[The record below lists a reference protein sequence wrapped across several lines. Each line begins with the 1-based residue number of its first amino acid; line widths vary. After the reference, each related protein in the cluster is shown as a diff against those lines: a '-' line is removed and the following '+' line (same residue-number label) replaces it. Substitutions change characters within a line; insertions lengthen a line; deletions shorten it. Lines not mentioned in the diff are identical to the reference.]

1 VEKEN
6 KAIIEGFRL
15 SPQQSR
21 LWLLQQDSQAS
32 PYYAQS
38 TVLLEGKLN
47 AQMLKAALDRLVQ
60 RHEILRTTFRCLPAM
75 ALPLQVIAEKGQ
87 VPLQYYDLSDWEER
101 AQEGRIEA
109 LLDEVARHS
118 FDFERGP
125 LWQILL
131 VKLAPEKH
139 LLVFRLPA
147 LCADRAGLEAL
158 VRELSLC
165 YAVVSGEEGLLAEP
179 MQYADLAQWQNE
191 LLESEETET
200 GREYWRRQPR
210 ADLLAIK
217 LPFEN
222 RRPLIKLPGADQA
235 AEKAIGGA
243 PAPGRFAPQSLSRL
257 VEPDQVRKVE
267 ALAQQVGTSVS
278 VVFLACWQIL
288 LWRLTGQTD
297 ILIGTAYDG
306 RNYEELQGALGLFQ
320 RYLPISCHLEEHF
333 TFDEVLKRLDE
344 MTCEANTWQE
354 CFTWEQIAGPN
365 GHCNVN
371 SFFPYCFEY
380 APEPARFSSGELSFT
395 ITECSSC
402 TDRFKLK
409 LTAAHQAEAVKLT
422 FHFDAELFAWEELQ
436 PLAEQYLSLLA
447 EAVSHPQTRLIKLPL
462 LSPEARGR
470 LLGEI
475 RGAVGRYGPGRPI
488 HHLFEEQAELKP
500 EAVAVVVEEQQLSYG
515 ELNRRANRVAHYL
528 QELGVG
534 PEVLVGLCLERSV
547 ELLVGMMGIL
557 KAGGAYLPLDPVLP
571 VGRLGAIIA
580 GAGPKVVLTQEA
592 LLERLPETEAV
603 VVCLDR
609 DEEQI
614 NRGSAEDVVSE
625 VRPENLVYVLFTSG
639 STGEPKGVGVEHR
652 QLYNYV
658 CGVRERLELGEG
670 ASYATVTSYG
680 SDLGN
685 TAIFP
690 ALCSG
695 GCVHLVKAERASDGA
710 ALGEYMRRHQVD
722 CLKIVP
728 SHLRAVLGGGVGGEV
743 LPRRRLVL
751 GGEALSWELVRVVKG
766 LAPGCEVFN
775 HYGPTETTVGVLSG
789 AVEGAERGGV
799 PLGWPLGNVRVY
811 VLDREMEVVP
821 VWVEG
826 EIYIA
831 GAQVTRGYLKLPEQ
845 TAEVYLPDPY
855 SEVGGERMYRSGDMG
870 RYLPDGRVEFLGRR
884 DEQVKVRGYR
894 VELGEIE
901 GVLKRHRGVEQSV
914 VVVRERGEGDKEMVG
929 YVVAKGGVELSGGE
943 LLKWV
948 RERLPEY
955 MVPAAIV
962 VLERIPLTA
971 NGKVDRGALPEPER
985 GAGVGGYVAPRTQV
999 EEIVAGIWAEVLG
1012 AERVGIHDDF
1022 FELGGH
1028 SLLITRV
1035 AARVSSAFQV
1045 ELPFQI
1051 FFEKRTIAELAES
1064 IEAAHRGE
1072 QGLQIPPMLPIPRDG
1087 ELPLSFAQQR
1097 LWFFDQ
1103 LEPNSPA
1110 YNIPGAV
1117 RLTGQLDVRA
1127 MEQTLSEIVRRH
1139 EILRTIFPTVNG
1151 RPVQVVTE
1159 AQPLSLPVVVLSEL
1173 SPEERE
1179 IEAQRLVME
1188 EIRRPFKLAQG
1199 PLLRVGLL
1207 RLSEA
1212 DHILFFTL
1220 HHIISDAWSMV
1231 VLVREVATL
1240 YEAFS
1245 TGEASPLAELKLQY
1259 ADFAYWQR
1267 QWLQGE
1273 VLERQLSYW
1282 RQQLAAIPPALQL
1295 PTDRPRPA
1303 VQTTCGEGQ
1312 ELELSKEVSEALRA
1326 LSRREGATLFMTLL
1340 AAFKALLHYY
1350 TAQDDMVVGTN
1361 VANRT
1366 HIGTEGLIGFF
1377 VNQLVLRTDLSGNP
1391 TFRELLARVRRVA
1404 LAAYAH
1410 QDLPFEKLVEELQPQ
1425 RDMSRSLLFQVKFEL
1440 REGITQSIELP
1451 GLTIIPLESGYKVAR
1466 YDLHLSMAE
1475 GEQGLAGILVYNAD
1489 LFEASTIDRM
1499 ISDFVALLER
1509 VATEPDVRLSE
1520 LAELLAEK
1528 NKQQQLLKEKELE
1541 EATLKK
1547 LKALRRKVVEV

>member
-1 VEKEN
+1 
-6 KAIIEGFRL
+6 
-15 SPQQSR
+15 
-21 LWLLQQDSQAS
+21 
-32 PYYAQS
+32 
-38 TVLLEGKLN
+38 
-47 AQMLKAALDRLVQ
+47 
-60 RHEILRTTFRCLPAM
+60 
-75 ALPLQVIAEKGQ
+75 
-87 VPLQYYDLSDWEER
+87 
-101 AQEGRIEA
+101 
-109 LLDEVARHS
+109 
-118 FDFERGP
+118 
-125 LWQILL
+125 
-131 VKLAPEKH
+131 
-139 LLVFRLPA
+139 
-147 LCADRAGLEAL
+147 
-158 VRELSLC
+158 
-165 YAVVSGEEGLLAEP
+165 
-179 MQYADLAQWQNE
+179 
-191 LLESEETET
+191 
-200 GREYWRRQPR
+200 
-210 ADLLAIK
+210 
-217 LPFEN
+217 
-222 RRPLIKLPGADQA
+222 
-235 AEKAIGGA
+235 
-243 PAPGRFAPQSLSRL
+243 
-257 VEPDQVRKVE
+257 
-267 ALAQQVGTSVS
+267 
-278 VVFLACWQIL
+278 
-288 LWRLTGQTD
+288 
-297 ILIGTAYDG
+297 
-306 RNYEELQGALGLFQ
+306 
-320 RYLPISCHLEEHF
+320 
-333 TFDEVLKRLDE
+333 
-344 MTCEANTWQE
+344 
-354 CFTWEQIAGPN
+354 
-365 GHCNVN
+365 
-371 SFFPYCFEY
+371 
-380 APEPARFSSGELSFT
+380 
-395 ITECSSC
+395 
-402 TDRFKLK
+402 
-409 LTAAHQAEAVKLT
+409 
-422 FHFDAELFAWEELQ
+422 
-436 PLAEQYLSLLA
+436 
-447 EAVSHPQTRLIKLPL
+447 
-462 LSPEARGR
+462 
-470 LLGEI
+470 
-475 RGAVGRYGPGRPI
+475 
-488 HHLFEEQAELKP
+488 
-500 EAVAVVVEEQQLSYG
+500 
-515 ELNRRANRVAHYL
+515 
-528 QELGVG
+528 
-534 PEVLVGLCLERSV
+534 
-547 ELLVGMMGIL
+547 
-557 KAGGAYLPLDPVLP
+557 
-571 VGRLGAIIA
+571 
-580 GAGPKVVLTQEA
+580 
-592 LLERLPETEAV
+592 
-603 VVCLDR
+603 
-609 DEEQI
+609 
-614 NRGSAEDVVSE
+614 
-625 VRPENLVYVLFTSG
+625 
-639 STGEPKGVGVEHR
+639 
-652 QLYNYV
+652 
-658 CGVRERLELGEG
+658 
-670 ASYATVTSYG
+670 
-680 SDLGN
+680 
-685 TAIFP
+685 
-690 ALCSG
+690 
-695 GCVHLVKAERASDGA
+695 
-710 ALGEYMRRHQVD
+710 
-722 CLKIVP
+722 
-728 SHLRAVLGGGVGGEV
+728 
-743 LPRRRLVL
+743 
-751 GGEALSWELVRVVKG
+751 
-766 LAPGCEVFN
+766 
-775 HYGPTETTVGVLSG
+775 
-789 AVEGAERGGV
+789 
-799 PLGWPLGNVRVY
+799 
-811 VLDREMEVVP
+811 
-821 VWVEG
+821 
-826 EIYIA
+826 
-831 GAQVTRGYLKLPEQ
+831 
-845 TAEVYLPDPY
+845 
-855 SEVGGERMYRSGDMG
+855 
-870 RYLPDGRVEFLGRR
+870 
-884 DEQVKVRGYR
+884 
-894 VELGEIE
+894 
-901 GVLKRHRGVEQSV
+901 
-914 VVVRERGEGDKEMVG
+914 
-929 YVVAKGGVELSGGE
+929 
-943 LLKWV
+943 
-948 RERLPEY
+948 
-955 MVPAAIV
+955 
-962 VLERIPLTA
+962 
-971 NGKVDRGALPEPER
+971 
-985 GAGVGGYVAPRTQV
+985 V